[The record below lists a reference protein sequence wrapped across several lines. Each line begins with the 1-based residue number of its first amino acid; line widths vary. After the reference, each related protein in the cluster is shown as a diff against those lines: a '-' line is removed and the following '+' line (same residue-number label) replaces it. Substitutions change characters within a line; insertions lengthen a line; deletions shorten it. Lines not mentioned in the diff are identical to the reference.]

1 MELAD
6 PGLELFERRGPGQ
19 VDDEWPHLRSQEVV
33 GARRPE
39 LGEPGHR
46 LASDEVEDDVAV
58 GVVPHLRAIRGRQSA
73 QQREERRG
81 TRPALGLRQRLAT
94 RHDGPEGIRSAVLGD
109 ELLGG
114 ADDVE
119 RVPLGLL
126 RAGAPGRDAVP
137 AEDHADRIG
146 PLAPDR
152 RDVEPQLEPRSSPR
166 GPRDAVAE
174 RLPRQR
180 FAVRSRRE
188 RDPGVGME
196 VVDMGRVDQSVH
208 RGVDRRCGAAA
219 SEQAVVERRDHL
231 VFLLDAGVDVDERPE
246 TIEPED
252 RQAGLG
258 ERAEIA
264 ARTLDPQQLDRSPGD
279 RIDGAALGR
288 RVAAGVVRVLRVGP
302 ESMRTLEEIG
312 DGVARRSGRRRDV
325 RRHGVGASARAR
337 RRRARAA
344 ADGRIRTGLTWRLP
358 ASAPD
363 RRESHLG
370 AIGERGIG
378 AGRR

>member
-1 MELAD
+1 MISSEFRSASS
-6 PGLELFERRGPGQ
+6 ERR
-19 VDDEWPHLRSQEVV
+19 
-33 GARRPE
+33 
-39 LGEPGHR
+39 
-46 LASDEVEDDVAV
+46 
-58 GVVPHLRAIRGRQSA
+58 
-73 QQREERRG
+73 
-81 TRPALGLRQRLAT
+81 
-94 RHDGPEGIRSAVLGD
+94 
-109 ELLGG
+109 
-114 ADDVE
+114 
-119 RVPLGLL
+119 
-126 RAGAPGRDAVP
+126 APGRDAVA

-152 RDVEPQLEPRSSPR
+152 RDVEPELEPRPSPR
-166 GPRDAVAE
+166 GPRDAVTE

-180 FAVRSRRE
+180 LAVRRRRE

-208 RGVDRRCGAAA
+208 RGVDRRCGTAA

-246 TIEPED
+246 AVQPED

-264 ARTLDPQQLDRSPGD
+264 ARTLDPQQLDRAPGH

-325 RRHGVGASARAR
+325 RRHGITPSTGR
-337 RRRARAA
+337 RGRSGLEEQGPSGGRWA
-344 ADGRIRTGLTWRLP
+344 RIRTGLTWRLP

-363 RRESHLG
+363 RREWHRG